1 MKILITGIHS
11 ITGSFL
17 VEMLSPNH
25 TVYGMDHETG
35 SINGVQ
41 QVFGCSDFPSL
52 PEVDAIIHVAGKQDD
67 TLDLSKSLEYME
79 NNVGLTQCIFN
90 WFKKSN
96 AKQFY
101 YLSSIKVIGN
111 RNDGLELTEDM
122 QPKPFGPLG
131 ESKYLAEQ
139 FLQSNWLM
147 DKKVYI
153 LRVAI
158 LHGKGLILND
168 NSKRIYKWVKSGYP
182 YLFGS
187 FDCRRSLTSLDN
199 LHAVIEL
206 MLTKNIQAGVYHV
219 TDDGW
224 INSKE
229 FFRMAGHALGKKV
242 RIWHL
247 GKGIFKLIALLMDL
261 LDGYFNSYEYKKLSL
276 NFVASNRK
284 LKDAL
289 GLESMPFPMKE
300 GVEKSIK
307 EYAESLTSP
316 GHE

>member
-1 MKILITGIHS
+1 MKILITGVRG

-17 VEMLSPNH
+17 VEKLSSTH
-25 TVYGMDHETG
+25 TVYGMDHEAGTME
-35 SINGVQ
+35 GVQ
-41 QVFGCSDFPSL
+41 RVFGCSEFPEL
-52 PEVDAIIHVAGKQDD
+52 PEMDVVIHVAGKVEE
-67 TLDLSKSLEYME
+67 TLDLAKSLEYME

-90 WFKKSN
+90 WFKKST

-111 RNDGLELTEDM
+111 RSDGLELTEAM
-122 QPKPFGPLG
+122 QPNPFGPLG

-153 LRVAI
+153 LRVSL
-158 LHGKGLILND
+158 LHGNGLLLNE
-168 NSKRIYKWVKSGYP
+168 NSQRIYKWVKSGYP
-182 YLFGS
+182 YVFGS
-187 FDCRRSLTSLDN
+187 FECRRSFTSLDN
-199 LHAVIEL
+199 LHAVVAL

-219 TDDGW
+219 ADDGW
-224 INSKE
+224 LTSKD
-229 FFRMAGHALGKKV
+229 FFRMTGHVLGKKV

-247 GKGIFKLIALLMDL
+247 GKGLFKMIALLMDL
-261 LDGYFNSYEYKKLSL
+261 FDGYFNSYEYKKLSI

-307 EYAESLTSP
+307 EYAESLTSSN
-316 GHE
+316 HE